1 MADLHVRIVSC
12 VSANRKAYWQTRE
25 PFKMCDLLDEGEEV
39 GNHVINCKLNVILE
53 LVADKEL
60 AKKMVLN
67 CITPHL

>member
-1 MADLHVRIVSC
+1 
-12 VSANRKAYWQTRE
+12 
-25 PFKMCDLLDEGEEV
+25 MCDLLDEGEEV